1 MSISANTDGERIVQ
15 LEGKIDVIDG
25 KVTYVVESLERV
37 LIAFEKLEE
46 VRLADHEARIITIE
60 RWQSEFR
67 GMWRLVSGIAL
78 LLGIAS
84 IILGIITYNK

>member
-1 MSISANTDGERIVQ
+1 MGIESKTDREEIIK
-15 LEGKIDVIDG
+15 LDGKIDVIDE
-25 KVTYVVESLERV
+25 KISYVVDSLERV
-37 LIAFEKLEE
+37 LVAFEKLEE